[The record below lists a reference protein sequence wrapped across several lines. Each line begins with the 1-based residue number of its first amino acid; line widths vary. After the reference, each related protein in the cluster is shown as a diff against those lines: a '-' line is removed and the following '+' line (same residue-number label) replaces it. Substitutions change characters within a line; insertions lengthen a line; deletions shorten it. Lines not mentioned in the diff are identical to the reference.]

1 MHDLASAFLFS
12 FIIFLVS
19 AGLGLQWLVVGLQFL
34 AGDCGQVT
42 AMSQVLTIRP
52 VVSDKA
58 LALQL
63 CREFPQRQSS
73 ETTEVFIG
81 RKKSKVLVDRHMGRL
96 IESCPHGGLNH
107 SCGAFLS
114 GFLWPIILICL
125 VLSPYLANL
134 RILPCVHV
142 HLSAKTDSRGEAWG
156 RSPFHLQESF

>member
-12 FIIFLVS
+12 VIMFLISV
-19 AGLGLQWLVVGLQFL
+19 GLGLHWLVVGLQFL
-34 AGDCGQVT
+34 TGDCDQVT

-63 CREFPQRQSS
+63 YREFPQRQSS

-81 RKKSKVLVDRHMGRL
+81 RKKSKILVDRHMGRL
-96 IESCPHGGLNH
+96 RESCPPGGLNH
-107 SCGAFLS
+107 SCGAFLL
-114 GFLWPIILICL
+114 GFLWPSILICL

-134 RILPCVHV
+134 RILPCAHV
-142 HLSAKTDSRGEAWG
+142 HLSAKMDSREEAWG
-156 RSPFHLQESF
+156 RSPFHLQVSF